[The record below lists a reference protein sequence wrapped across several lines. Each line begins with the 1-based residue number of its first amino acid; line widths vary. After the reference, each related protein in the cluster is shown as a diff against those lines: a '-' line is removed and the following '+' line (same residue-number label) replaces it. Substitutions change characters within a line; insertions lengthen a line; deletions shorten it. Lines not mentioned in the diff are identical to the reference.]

1 MVNKLHLNK
10 ENKELNTYKHGLT
23 ADIKKKKK
31 ESLESDVKIGTD
43 NSIGE
48 TLSHAMFAMSQF
60 AVHQSTYSTV
70 P

>member
-1 MVNKLHLNK
+1 MDWL
-10 ENKELNTYKHGLT
+10 LT
-23 ADIKKKKK
+23 LKKKK
-31 ESLESDVKIGTD
+31 SLESDVKIGTD